1 MGAGDTDGVDANG
14 DIIINGGTI
23 NVTGNS
29 TFDYDLNAYGQAC
42 TYELYG
48 KYVSNIEY

>member
-1 MGAGDTDGVDANG
+1 MKLRQ
-14 DIIINGGTI
+14 IILISEPQI
-23 NVTGNS
+23 ML
-29 TFDYDLNAYGQAC
+29 DLNAYGQAC

>member
-1 MGAGDTDGVDANG
+1 MNRRKK
-14 DIIINGGTI
+14 IIAF
-23 NVTGNS
+23 V
-29 TFDYDLNAYGQAC
+29 FLVLNAYGQAC